1 MTRNHSKILFSF
13 ICFIFLTLTARAN
26 GTVDSMLEA
35 LKQPQTSDERME
47 SLLGIASEK
56 VNSNDVMALQYAE
69 MALKIADS
77 LGNKYNSGKANEYIG
92 KSWKLLGDHNIALDY
107 MFDALKIFKL
117 LGKQDE
123 SAEILR
129 SIGEIYRASARY
141 DMSLQYLDEALKVFT
156 ETQNELGKGRTY
168 DRVAAVS
175 LELLYAQI
183 DNAGLRNAFHNGE
196 IKFDEY
202 YMQHQEF
209 RLLFDSVVTFAKKTL
224 DISKSLQNNELAISA
239 LMLLGTVN
247 SFACRMDIADGYL
260 KQALEVTRNTKN
272 FPDLA
277 LVYINISAYYE
288 KIGKYSLAIQNALIA
303 YDLAKKTEVLVYI
316 KYSAHILSSCYE
328 KVGKFKESLFYLNEA
343 FVAHDKTFS
352 RDLNA
357 KLASLQNRF
366 ELEKNELALDRSR
379 TTVRYQLV
387 LFVSILGLH
396 FVIFVIL
403 FFKNKN
409 QKKTNLELN
418 QKNLIISEQKNS
430 LEDSNATKDKFFSI
444 IAHDLRSPIGSFL
457 QIAEMFDTQ
466 SDLFTDED
474 RATISKE
481 LHKSARN
488 VFNLLENLLTWSR
501 IQRNIIVPNF
511 VIANSDDLIENITE
525 EMTSLANQ
533 KNIML
538 NVRNHCN
545 TTIRIDVQMALT
557 VLRNL
562 LTNAIKFTNRGGQ
575 ISISAERTN
584 NGELLFEVADSGI
597 GISEDSLEHIFS
609 MTNKVSKPGTE
620 GEPSS
625 GLGLVLCKEFVAINN
640 GRIWAE
646 SELGVGTKFKFTV
659 PIHSNT
665 ETK

>member
-1 MTRNHSKILFSF
+1 MTSNLNKIFLF
-13 ICFIFLTLTARAN
+13 ICFIFLTLTARAK
-26 GTVDSMLEA
+26 GPTDSLLEA
-35 LKQPQTSDERME
+35 IKQPQTSDERME
-47 SLLGIASEK
+47 TLLVIASEK
-56 VNSNDVMALQYAE
+56 VNNNDVMALQYAE
-69 MALKIADS
+69 LALKIADS
-77 LGNKYNSGKANEYIG
+77 LGSKYNSGKANEYIG

-117 LGKQDE
+117 LGKPDE

-156 ETQNELGKGRTY
+156 ETNNELGQGRTY
-168 DRVAAVS
+168 DRVAAVC

-183 DNAGLRNAFHNGE
+183 DNLGLRDAFHNGN
-196 IKFDEY
+196 IVFDEY
-202 YMQHQEF
+202 YTKHQEF
-209 RLLFDSVVTFAKKTL
+209 RLLFDSVETFAKKTL

-260 KQALEVTRNTKN
+260 QKALEVTRSTRD

-288 KIGKYSLAIQNALIA
+288 KIGKYSLAIRYGLVA

-316 KYSAHILSSCYE
+316 KYSSHILSSCYE
-328 KVGKFKESLFYLNEA
+328 KIGSYKESLFYLNEA
-343 FVAHDKTFS
+343 FVAHDKIFS
-352 RDLNA
+352 RDLSA

-366 ELEKNELALDRSR
+366 ELEKNEIALDRSR

-387 LFVSILGLH
+387 LFVSILGLL

-403 FFKNKN
+403 FLKNKN
-409 QKKTNLELN
+409 QKKANQELN
-418 QKNLIISEQKNS
+418 HKNFIISVQKNS
-430 LEDSNATKDKFFSI
+430 LEESNATKDKFFSI

-511 VIANSDDLIENITE
+511 VIANSDDLIENISE
-525 EMTSLANQ
+525 EMASMANQ
-533 KNIML
+533 KNIL
-538 NVRNHCN
+538 LDVRNHCN
-545 TTIRIDVQMALT
+545 TPIRIDIQMALT

-562 LTNAIKFTNRGGQ
+562 LTNAIKFTNRGGT
-575 ISISAERTN
+575 ISLSTEKTN
-584 NGELLFEVADSGI
+584 DGELLFEVADNGI
-597 GISEDSLEHIFS
+597 GIAKDSLEYIFS
-609 MTNKVSKPGTE
+609 LTNKVSKPGTE

-646 SELGVGTKFKFTV
+646 SEVGVGTKFKFTL

-665 ETK
+665 ETN